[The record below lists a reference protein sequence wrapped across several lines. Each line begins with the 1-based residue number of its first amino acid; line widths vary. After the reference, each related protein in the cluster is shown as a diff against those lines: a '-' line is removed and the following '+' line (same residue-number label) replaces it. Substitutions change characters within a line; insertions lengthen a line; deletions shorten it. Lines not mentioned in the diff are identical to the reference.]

1 MLKTR
6 LKKCS
11 IMTPKYHWSI
21 VETMVIIILLTA
33 FFLFG
38 VFLRGIVADREM
50 SLWKSFV
57 LTPEPEICALCGSG
71 IPYHAPVLVNLS
83 TGEAGE
89 IRVYDPDPRHRYEL
103 AEEQSTG
110 TFSLLHIAGAAGY
123 RDTSNHTCCV
133 TLPEKES
140 SIDPAFFCR
149 DCRALLADTATEG
162 YILADLYN
170 LRDMKVYAIKDN
182 IKYTIRDYD
191 ISISTRKET
200 GGLSINVTG
209 LLFTSE
215 G

>member
-1 MLKTR
+1 MKAAIKEYGEKLY
-6 LKKCS
+6 
-11 IMTPKYHWSI
+11 KYRRDI
-21 VETMVIIILLTA
+21 VETMGIGILLTA
-33 FFLFG
+33 SFLFG
-38 VFLRGIVADREM
+38 VFLRGIVADRDM
-50 SLWKSFV
+50 ALWKSFV
-57 LTPEPEICALCGSG
+57 LTPESEICALCGSG
-71 IPYHAPVLVNLS
+71 IPYHAPVLLNLS

-140 SIDPAFFCR
+140 PIDPALFCR

-182 IKYTIRDYD
+182 VKYTIRDYD
-191 ISISTRKET
+191 ISISTRTET

>member
-1 MLKTR
+1 MKAAIKEYGEKLY
-6 LKKCS
+6 
-11 IMTPKYHWSI
+11 KYRRDI
-21 VETMVIIILLTA
+21 VETMGIGILLTA
-33 FFLFG
+33 SFLFG
-38 VFLRGIVADREM
+38 VFLRGIVADRDM
-50 SLWKSFV
+50 ALWKSFV
-57 LTPEPEICALCGSG
+57 LTPESEICALCGSG
-71 IPYHAPVLVNLS
+71 IPYHAPVLLNLS

-140 SIDPAFFCR
+140 PIDPALFCR
-149 DCRALLADTATEG
+149 DCWALLADTAAEG

-182 IKYTIRDYD
+182 VKYTIRDYD
-191 ISISTRKET
+191 ISISTRTET

>member
-1 MLKTR
+1 MKAAIKEYGEKLY
-6 LKKCS
+6 
-11 IMTPKYHWSI
+11 KYRRDI
-21 VETMVIIILLTA
+21 VETMGIGILLTA
-33 FFLFG
+33 SFLFG
-38 VFLRGIVADREM
+38 VFLRGIVADRDVA
-50 SLWKSFV
+50 LWKSFV
-57 LTPEPEICALCGSG
+57 LTPESEICALCGSG
-71 IPYHAPVLVNLS
+71 IPYHAPVLLSLS

-140 SIDPAFFCR
+140 PIDPAVFCR

-182 IKYTIRDYD
+182 VKYTIRDYD
-191 ISISTRKET
+191 ISISVQEEPR
-200 GGLSINVTG
+200 GLSIYVTG
-209 LLFTSE
+209 LLTAKE

>member
-21 VETMVIIILLTA
+21 VEAMVIIILLTA

-50 SLWKSFV
+50 ASWKSFV
-57 LTPEPEICALCGSG
+57 LRPEPEICALCGSG

-123 RDTSNHTCCV
+123 RDTSNHTCYV
-133 TLPEKES
+133 TLPERES
-140 SIDPAFFCR
+140 PIDPALFCR

-182 IKYTIRDYD
+182 VKYTIRDYD
-191 ISISTRKET
+191 ISISTRTET

>member
-1 MLKTR
+1 MKAAIKEYGEKLY
-6 LKKCS
+6 
-11 IMTPKYHWSI
+11 KYRRDI
-21 VETMVIIILLTA
+21 VETMGIGILLTA
-33 FFLFG
+33 SFLFG
-38 VFLRGIVADREM
+38 VFLRGIVADRDM
-50 SLWKSFV
+50 VLWKSFV
-57 LTPEPEICALCGSG
+57 LTPESEICALCGSG
-71 IPYHAPVLVNLS
+71 IPYHAPVLLNLS

-140 SIDPAFFCR
+140 PIDPALFCR
-149 DCRALLADTATEG
+149 DCRALLADTTTEG

-182 IKYTIRDYD
+182 VKYTIRDYD
-191 ISISTRKET
+191 ISISTRTET

>member
-1 MLKTR
+1 MLKIW
-6 LKKCS
+6 LEKYG
-11 IMTPKYHWSI
+11 IMAPKYRWII
-21 VETMVIIILLTA
+21 VETTVIILLLTS

-38 VFLRGIVADREM
+38 VFLRGIVADWEM
-50 SLWKSFV
+50 ALWESFV
-57 LTPEPEICALCGSG
+57 MTPEPETCALCGSG
-71 IPYHAPVLVNLS
+71 IPYHAPVLLNLS

-89 IRVYDPDPRHRYEL
+89 IRVYDPDPQHRYEL

-110 TFSLLHIAGAAGY
+110 TFSFLHIAGAAGY

-133 TLPEKES
+133 TLPEKEP

-182 IKYTIRDYD
+182 VKYTIRDYD
-191 ISISTRKET
+191 ISISTQEET

>member
-1 MLKTR
+1 MKAAIKEYGEKLY
-6 LKKCS
+6 
-11 IMTPKYHWSI
+11 KYRRDI
-21 VETMVIIILLTA
+21 VETMGIGILLTA
-33 FFLFG
+33 SFLFG
-38 VFLRGIVADREM
+38 VFLRGIVADRDM
-50 SLWKSFV
+50 ALWKSFV
-57 LTPEPEICALCGSG
+57 LTPESEICALCGSG
-71 IPYHAPVLVNLS
+71 IPYHAPVLLNLS

-140 SIDPAFFCR
+140 PIDPALFCR
-149 DCRALLADTATEG
+149 DCRALLADTAAEG

-182 IKYTIRDYD
+182 VKYTIRDYD
-191 ISISTRKET
+191 ISISTRTET

>member
-1 MLKTR
+1 MKAAIKEYGEKLYKHR
-6 LKKCS
+6 RD
-11 IMTPKYHWSI
+11 I
-21 VETMVIIILLTA
+21 VETMGISILLTA
-33 FFLFG
+33 FFAVGF
-38 VFLRGIVADREM
+38 FLRGIVADREM

-149 DCRALLADTATEG
+149 DCRALLTDTATEG

-182 IKYTIRDYD
+182 VKYTIRDYD
-191 ISISTRKET
+191 ISISNQEET